1 MIKLNM
7 KRMSLIALEYMI
19 IDIIC
24 CNVLYELPSVD
35 VEHGSG
41 STGFVLVTLSKATA
55 TFRVGLS
62 GLSVTDL

>member
-7 KRMSLIALEYMI
+7 KRMSLIALYMI

-24 CNVLYELPSVD
+24 CNVLDELPSVD

-62 GLSVTDL
+62 GLSVIDL